1 MKPSAVLVRSRERI
15 RALVIEHGV
24 SNPRVFGSVLRSED
38 LDGSD
43 LDILVD
49 PTPQTSLLDIAKL
62 QMRLESEL
70 GIHVDVLTPKA
81 LPLSFRSQVI
91 AHAQPV

>member
-70 GIHVDVLTPKA
+70 GIHVDVLTPNA

>member
-1 MKPSAVLVRSRERI
+1 MKPSAVLARSRGRI
-15 RALVIEHGV
+15 RALVAEYGV

-38 LDGSD
+38 SDASD

-49 PTPQTSLLDIAKL
+49 PAPNTSLLDIAKL

-70 GIHVDVLTPKA
+70 GIQVDVLTPRA
-81 LPLSFRSQVI
+81 LPLSFRNHVVE
-91 AHAQPV
+91 HAQPV

>member
-1 MKPSAVLVRSRERI
+1 MRPSAVLARSRERI

>member
-1 MKPSAVLVRSRERI
+1 MKPSAVLARSRGRI
-15 RALVIEHGV
+15 RALVAEYGV

-38 LDGSD
+38 SDASD

-49 PTPQTSLLDIAKL
+49 PAPSTSLLDIAKL

-70 GIHVDVLTPKA
+70 GIQVDVLTPRA
-81 LPLSFRSQVI
+81 LPLSFRNHVVE
-91 AHAQPV
+91 HAQPV

>member
-1 MKPSAVLVRSRERI
+1 MKPSTVLARSRERI

-38 LDGSD
+38 VDGSD

-49 PTPQTSLLDIAKL
+49 PTAHTSLLDIAKL

-81 LPLSFRSQVI
+81 LPLSFRNQVI